1 MPKPKTRDF
10 LHSMTPE
17 QCKAARA
24 MTGLSQDQLAQK
36 SGVAVSTIIPF
47 EQKQRNPYASTVEK
61 LRSALE
67 TAGIEFI
74 EENGGGAGLRMQ
86 K

>member
-1 MPKPKTRDF
+1 
-10 LHSMTPE
+10 MTPE

-24 MTGLSQDQLAQK
+24 MTGLSQDQLAQR

-47 EQKQRNPYASTVEK
+47 EQKQRKPYASTVKK
-61 LRSALE
+61 LRTALE
-67 TAGIEFI
+67 AAGIDFI
-74 EENGGGAGLRMQ
+74 EENGGGPGLRMR

>member
-1 MPKPKTRDF
+1 
-10 LHSMTPE
+10 MTPE

-24 MTGLSQDQLAQK
+24 MTGLSQDQLARR

-47 EQKQRNPYASTVEK
+47 EQNQRKPFASTLEK

-67 TAGIEFI
+67 SAGIDFI
-74 EENGGGAGLRMQ
+74 EENGGGPGLRTR

>member
-1 MPKPKTRDF
+1 
-10 LHSMTPE
+10 MTPE

-24 MTGLSQDQLAQK
+24 MTGLSQDQLAQR

-47 EQKQRNPYASTVEK
+47 EQNQRTPYASTVKK
-61 LRSALE
+61 LQTALE
-67 TAGIEFI
+67 AAGIDFI
-74 EENGGGAGLRMQ
+74 EENGGGPGLRMR